1 MPRCS
6 SSSRQQRYGARNG
19 MSSVWGRYFER
30 LQDLRLAVF
39 GYSGIQLFAWA
50 GGGEN
55 NPLVIIIFKYYYYKK
70 FFPLYF
76 PICFTEYLN
85 TLNTPAYKYPQMGVR
100 NVPSSGDCET
110 YFMLFTSVLMYSAR
124 FFSHSRRAF
133 TFVLKSLVFV
143 QMREFSMAEGS
154 RILAYSST

>member
-1 MPRCS
+1 MYSDPSLHFVSLWMTRVGEDEEEKNSALINSKDLCGALFIALQPRKRRFTADNPS
-6 SSSRQQRYGARNG
+6 FSLRQQRYGARNG

-70 FFPLYF
+70 FSSPSTSRFVL
-76 PICFTEYLN
+76 LN
-85 TLNTPAYKYPQMGVR
+85 T
-100 NVPSSGDCET
+100 
-110 YFMLFTSVLMYSAR
+110 
-124 FFSHSRRAF
+124 
-133 TFVLKSLVFV
+133 
-143 QMREFSMAEGS
+143 
-154 RILAYSST
+154 

>member
-1 MPRCS
+1 MKICVICGEHSIALQPRKRRFTADITSFSWWCKDDANREQNQIYLVMPRCS
-6 SSSRQQRYGARNG
+6 SSSRLQRYGARNG

-70 FFPLYF
+70 FSSPSTSRFVL
-76 PICFTEYLN
+76 LN
-85 TLNTPAYKYPQMGVR
+85 TWIPWIPLSFPKKGWL
-100 NVPSSGDCET
+100 DF
-110 YFMLFTSVLMYSAR
+110 YF
-124 FFSHSRRAF
+124 
-133 TFVLKSLVFV
+133 
-143 QMREFSMAEGS
+143 QN
-154 RILAYSST
+154 